1 MNFNNNKKKPSDMS
15 ETNLFNLDKLR
26 SYVGNNNADVK
37 DMIALFLEIIP
48 AQKQKLQNAL
58 NKSDWGTLNYISH
71 QIKPSLDI
79 LGLNATKEKAR
90 AIESLAKTGNEEE
103 VIRKFVTELCQ
114 ELDAICKNLRTEMEK
129 L

>member
-1 MNFNNNKKKPSDMS
+1 LYINCHLFQTGFANLSSQNPKVTTNKV
-15 ETNLFNLDKLR
+15 R
-26 SYVGNNNADVK
+26 
-37 DMIALFLEIIP
+37 IACYDSLT
-48 AQKQKLQNAL
+48 LQNAL
-58 NKSDWGTLNYISH
+58 KKSDWGTLNYISH

-114 ELDAICKNLRTEMEK
+114 ELDTICKNLRTEMEK

>member
-1 MNFNNNKKKPSDMS
+1 MS

-58 NKSDWGTLNYISH
+58 KYHFKNEKIYIY
-71 QIKPSLDI
+71 
-79 LGLNATKEKAR
+79 
-90 AIESLAKTGNEEE
+90 
-103 VIRKFVTELCQ
+103 
-114 ELDAICKNLRTEMEK
+114 
-129 L
+129 

>member
-1 MNFNNNKKKPSDMS
+1 MS

-58 NKSDWGTLNYISH
+58 KKSDWGTLNYISH

-114 ELDAICKNLRTEMEK
+114 ELDTICKNLRTEMEK

>member
-1 MNFNNNKKKPSDMS
+1 MNFNNNKKTSVMS

-58 NKSDWGTLNYISH
+58 KKSDWGTLNYISH